1 MKKFVLL
8 SICSGASGL
17 LAARLTELYTFGD
30 YAAEAEQR
38 GITHASLV
46 EPATFSELAMASLPW
61 GLALFMLLQWL
72 FLSPANRLLRNLSRW
87 LALLSPGMFLM
98 GLAVREDMLRSLL
111 HMGGPGTLGF
121 TFPCVFLFT
130 VLAVALLIPFV
141 LFSVFPQQPKADDSA
156 QQQRCSV
163 SDASTNR

>member
-1 MKKFVLL
+1 MKKLVLL
-8 SICSGASGL
+8 SVCSGAAGL
-17 LAARLTELYTFGD
+17 LAVRLTELYTFGA
-30 YAAEAEQR
+30 YAAEVEQQ

-46 EPATFSELAMASLPW
+46 ESATFSELTMTSLPW
-61 GLALFMLLQWL
+61 GLALFMLLQWF

-87 LALLSPGMFLM
+87 LALLSPGMFLI

-130 VLAVALLIPFV
+130 VLAVALLVSFV
-141 LFSVFPQQPKADDSA
+141 LFSVLPHQPKG
-156 QQQRCSV
+156 
-163 SDASTNR
+163 